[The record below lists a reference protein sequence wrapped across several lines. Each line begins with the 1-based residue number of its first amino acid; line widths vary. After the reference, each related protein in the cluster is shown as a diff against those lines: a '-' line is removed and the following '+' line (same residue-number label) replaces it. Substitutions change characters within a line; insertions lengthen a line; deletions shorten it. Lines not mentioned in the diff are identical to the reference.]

1 MTRNTL
7 FTNTVSMF
15 SYSTTTENNE
25 THSTTT
31 RFSHYTITTMFRQ
44 RVDGKYHI
52 SSGRNVGSNGP
63 STGTN

>member
-1 MTRNTL
+1 MTRKSV

-15 SYSTTTENNE
+15 TTTEINE

-31 RFSHYTITTMFRQ
+31 MFSHYTITTMFRQ
-44 RVDGKYHI
+44 RVDSKYHI
-52 SSGRNVGSNGP
+52 SSGRNVDSNGP